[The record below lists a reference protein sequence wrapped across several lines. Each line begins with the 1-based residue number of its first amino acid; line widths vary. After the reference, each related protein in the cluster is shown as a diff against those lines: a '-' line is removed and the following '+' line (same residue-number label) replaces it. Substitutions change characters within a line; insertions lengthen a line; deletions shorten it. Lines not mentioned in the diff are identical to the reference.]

1 MADPDRVAADL
12 AAIRET
18 LAGIGL
24 DDQSQGPAADAV
36 RAALAQRGTYLDA
49 IAQAARSVAQA
60 SEQRRALVAE
70 RDASTPSDSEIRAA
84 QEAVIEAAAQTAAA
98 AGTADEPQREREEK
112 DAIDRLADLLNQKRE
127 AQKRFE
133 SGENAS
139 AESLDTATKDLSQSP
154 NSAGALSNSALGPL
168 AGVLSSLMRAA
179 TPHAGAP
186 VAPAAVPG
194 AGADPVALSP
204 EDEDPVAALV
214 NRLGS
219 DDPREIPRWAPE
231 LGVGAGQ
238 THVSSA
244 DDIGQQMPT
253 LSGVATNADVS
264 GKGSAAFAAGPAT
277 AAEAGSEAAA
287 AGAGGMP
294 MSPMM
299 SPMAARGGGVAQ
311 GKQRDKTSM
320 INRDPD
326 LTGEDI
332 ASEIATSGVIGRG
345 EGRRL

>member
-1 MADPDRVAADL
+1 MPDPDRVAADL

-24 DDQSQGPAADAV
+24 DDQSKGPAADAV
-36 RAALAQRGTYLDA
+36 RSALAQRGTYLDS

-60 SEQRRALVAE
+60 AEQRQALVAE
-70 RDASTPSDSEIRAA
+70 RDASTPSDGEIRAA
-84 QEAVIEAAAQTAAA
+84 QEAVIEAAAQSAAA
-98 AGTADEPQREREEK
+98 AGTADGPQRDREEK

-133 SGENAS
+133 TGENAS
-139 AESLDTATKDLSQSP
+139 AESLDTATKDLSHSP
-154 NSAGALSNSALGPL
+154 NSAGPLSNSALGPL
-168 AGVLSSLMRAA
+168 TGVLSSLMHAA
-179 TPHAGAP
+179 TPHAGSP
-186 VAPAAVPG
+186 APAAVPG

-204 EDEDPVAALV
+204 GDEDPVAELV

-219 DDPREIPRWAPE
+219 GDPREVPRWAPE

-253 LSGVATNADVS
+253 LSGVTTNADVS
-264 GKGSAAFAAGPAT
+264 GKGSAAFAVGPA
-277 AAEAGSEAAA
+277 AATEAAA
-287 AGAGGMP
+287 EGGAAGAGGGMP

-299 SPMAARGGGVAQ
+299 SPMANRGGVAQ
-311 GKQRDKTSM
+311 GKQRNKTSI
-320 INRDPD
+320 INQDPD